1 MLRPK
6 LKQVTTIPLMPVKDY
21 FEKKYQIDTQPYW
34 YALIDDHMFRG
45 NDSSKSFYCTF
56 TNEIPDEAVLDVL
69 PWPENIRDIIVDG
82 THPGDAIFTA
92 INSVTVQEWADLYKA
107 AVALQVQEEEKDDS
121 TLDEYWPEYLVRGMF
136 EAMVISEYQLETT
149 DDVYYQIS
157 W

>member
-1 MLRPK
+1 
-6 LKQVTTIPLMPVKDY
+6 
-21 FEKKYQIDTQPYW
+21 
-34 YALIDDHMFRG
+34 MFRG

-107 AVALQVQEEEKDDS
+107 AVALQVQDEEKDDS

>member
-92 INSVTVQEWADLYKA
+92 INSVTVQE
-107 AVALQVQEEEKDDS
+107 EKDDS